1 MTIEEKAKAY
11 DEAKINGSRLWE
23 CGEITRENYEYM
35 FPEIEESEDE
45 KIRKTQENVEY
56 TRTDI
61 LIEKTLKWIDAT
73 FHGTSID
80 GYGGESVDV
89 VMSDASVYKND
100 LFESF
105 KNYIK
110 GE

>member
-1 MTIEEKAKAY
+1 M
-11 DEAKINGSRLWE
+11 EA
-23 CGEITRENYEYM
+23 
-35 FPEIEESEDE
+35 PE
-45 KIRKTQENVEY
+45 KIYIQSFNVSEEDAKFDKSKMFFDDVWTEEPELGQENVEY

-89 VMSDASVYKND
+89 VISDASVHKDD